1 MRDICAKI
9 DNSAMIGGI
18 EFKYFVYEMELHK
31 LKQPFCQLHYYL
43 YLFVHG
49 EGEMQMDDKRI
60 KVKAGTLVMVHPW
73 QLFRIVETKEEL
85 VYLYISF
92 TGGGT
97 DKIISEIGATE
108 PITAYEGYAH
118 LIDFWMKSI
127 RRLHEKNALYIT
139 ESVFAATLSRLVL
152 PEKEEEEENFS
163 IILRYIQEHLSDPE
177 LSLRSVAGL
186 FFYSEKYFSALFRKK
201 TGTHFTD
208 HLAELRIRHAISL
221 IDGGMRSVTELSDAS
236 GFSNSTYFS
245 KVFKKTTGRTPAV
258 YIREKSKIK
267 KDVF

>member
-9 DNSAMIGGI
+9 NNSALVGGI

-31 LKQPFCQLHYYL
+31 LRQPFCQLHYYL

-49 EGEMQMDDKRI
+49 EGEMQMNDKRI
-60 KVKAGTLVMVHPW
+60 KVTPGTLVMVHPW
-73 QLFRIVETKEEL
+73 QLFQIVETKGEL

-92 TGGGT
+92 TGDGA
-97 DKIISEIGATE
+97 DKILSEIGATE

-127 RRLHEKNALYIT
+127 RRLHERNALYIT
-139 ESVFAATLSRLVL
+139 ESVFAGTLSRLVL

-163 IILRYIQEHLSDPE
+163 VILRYIQEHLSDPE

-186 FFYSEKYFSALFRKK
+186 FFYNEKYFSALFRRK
-201 TGTHFTD
+201 TGSHFTD
-208 HLAELRIRHAISL
+208 HLSELRIRHAISL
-221 IDGGMRSVTELSDAS
+221 INGGTRSVSALSEAS

-245 KVFKKTTGRTPAV
+245 KVFKRIVGQTPAI
-258 YIREKSKIK
+258 YIREKAKSKNGN
-267 KDVF
+267 F